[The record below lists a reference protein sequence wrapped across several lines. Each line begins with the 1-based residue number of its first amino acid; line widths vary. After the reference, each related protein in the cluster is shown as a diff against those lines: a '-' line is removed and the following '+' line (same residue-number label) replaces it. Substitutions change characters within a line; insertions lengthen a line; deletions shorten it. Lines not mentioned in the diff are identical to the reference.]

1 MSEFT
6 WSLGTLGSTWADLEQ
21 AIRAWVL
28 TATGT
33 VGLPEAAVYFADQPM
48 PADPNAPRVTIS
60 IDGPYQVGVDGKTW
74 EFDGAAAAGQE
85 IALRT
90 EGNRE
95 IVVRLQ
101 AFAPT
106 IVGPGVTARVLMV
119 ACQGFLHTDA
129 VREALWAA
137 GVGVLEVGDVV
148 RVPQVVSGR
157 QEDRATLDSRF
168 TLRQEVTER
177 TGYFSTV
184 TIEGTI
190 APQ

>member
-1 MSEFT
+1 MSSFS

-21 AIRAWVL
+21 AIRAWVVL
-28 TATGT
+28 ATGT

-60 IDGPYQVGVDGKTW
+60 IDGPYVVGVDGKTW
-74 EFDGAAAAGQE
+74 EFDAGAGAGQE

-106 IVGPGVTARVLMV
+106 IVGPGITARVLLV
-119 ACQGFLHTDA
+119 ACQWFLSSDSVRDA
-129 VREALWAA
+129 LMAA
-137 GVGVLEVGDVV
+137 GVGVLAIGDVV
-148 RVPQVVSGR
+148 RLPAVVSGR

-168 TLRQEVTER
+168 SVRQEVTER

-184 TIEGTI
+184 TIEPTI